1 MSRLST
7 AALALLVASAAAW
20 QLPAAAPLK
29 CAARPQPAALVAP
42 AMFGGSKTKATPKA
56 GVAKTKPGLFGSKTA
71 APAAK
76 AAPKKV
82 VKAAK
87 TPVKKVV
94 KKTALAAAKPAAAS
108 PFSALFAPKGLVV
121 STKNVDKKPV
131 AKKPVAKKPVAKKPV
146 AKKPVAK
153 KATPKPVAKAAPKPV
168 AQKVAP
174 RPVKKAVPKRVIKET
189 VAPKRAPSSAYGGGS
204 VKWEPAWKKAA
215 PTKAAAGKPASAGGW
230 QPAWKTDGS
239 MGAKSRPVKKALPA
253 KAASSRAAAGPA
265 AGTVTWTGNGQK
277 VVVVAPPPAPPP
289 MPTQPTAPAKVRFTP
304 NKVPQ
309 NRGGG
314 GGGGDFL
321 PLIGAAGAGA
331 LLLSNLASKP
341 APPPPAEP
349 NLVLPV
355 LAFTALA
362 GAAALVLTGGES
374 KKDPPATPVPMP
386 APAAEATDAAPAD
399 AAPAEAAAPAET
411 VGVVTPT
418 ANKVEAAVE
427 APKDE
432 AQQMS

>member
-87 TPVKKVV
+87 TPVKKVA

-131 AKKPVAKKPVAKKPV
+131 AKKPVAKKSVAKKPVAKKPV

-174 RPVKKAVPKRVIKET
+174 RPVKKAVPKRVIKKT
-189 VAPKRAPSSAYGGGS
+189 
-204 VKWEPAWKKAA
+204 A

-239 MGAKSRPVKKALPA
+239 MGSKPRPVKKALPP
-253 KAASSRAAAGPA
+253 KAASSRAAAALFPA
-265 AGTVTWTGNGQK
+265 LGFGAQLPNGQTSFCFN
-277 VVVVAPPPAPPP
+277 VNMTHDA
-289 MPTQPTAPAKVRFTP
+289 
-304 NKVPQ
+304 NC
-309 NRGGG
+309 RGIDG
-314 GGGGDFL
+314 
-321 PLIGAAGAGA
+321 
-331 LLLSNLASKP
+331 
-341 APPPPAEP
+341 
-349 NLVLPV
+349 VLY
-355 LAFTALA
+355 AYR
-362 GAAALVLTGGES
+362 
-374 KKDPPATPVPMP
+374 
-386 APAAEATDAAPAD
+386 
-399 AAPAEAAAPAET
+399 
-411 VGVVTPT
+411 
-418 ANKVEAAVE
+418 
-427 APKDE
+427 
-432 AQQMS
+432 